1 MINITIIDDDREV
14 LKLMH
19 KCVRE
24 SVGDKK
30 GISVAGYQQPGLLL
44 KEMDKR
50 KCHILISDID
60 MPKMNGLEVAKR
72 VKEANPRV
80 FIIFVTAYMQYAID
94 SYRMDAFQY
103 VLKTELQER
112 LPGILCRLTDM
123 IERNRKKYCFIGT
136 ESQKE
141 KVFVDDIIWIKK
153 EKNAKYVTYILEK
166 GNYTERTSLEKAVE
180 RLSDSAF
187 VIVERGCAVNLR
199 HVMGIRDC
207 SLYLSN
213 QDTVII
219 SKERCVG
226 VKEKLHRFW
235 REEEW

>member
-1 MINITIIDDDREV
+1 
-14 LKLMH
+14 
-19 KCVRE
+19 
-24 SVGDKK
+24 
-30 GISVAGYQQPGLLL
+30 
-44 KEMDKR
+44 
-50 KCHILISDID
+50 
-60 MPKMNGLEVAKR
+60 
-72 VKEANPRV
+72 
-80 FIIFVTAYMQYAID
+80 
-94 SYRMDAFQY
+94 
-103 VLKTELQER
+103 
-112 LPGILCRLTDM
+112 M

-219 SKERCVG
+219 SKARCVG